1 MTEVLLYL
9 LNNKKCETQKKS
21 TNAICRECF
30 LHLEELRGNS
40 WKKRKYQKLE
50 INITK

>member
-21 TNAICRECF
+21 TNANCRNV

>member
-9 LNNKKCETQKKS
+9 LNNKKCETEKEHE
-21 TNAICRECF
+21 CYLPECF